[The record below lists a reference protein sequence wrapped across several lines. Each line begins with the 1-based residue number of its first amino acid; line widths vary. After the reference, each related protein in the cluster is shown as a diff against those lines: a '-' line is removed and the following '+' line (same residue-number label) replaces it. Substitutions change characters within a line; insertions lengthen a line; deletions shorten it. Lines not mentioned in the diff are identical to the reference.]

1 MVSPNTATEME
12 IWEWLKEVP
21 DPEIPV
27 LSIIDLGIV
36 RGVQCGPQKGAA
48 RITITPTYSGC
59 PAMVVIGEEIRA
71 TMKRHGVDDL
81 VLETALSPAWTT
93 DWMSEDAK
101 ERLREYGVA
110 PPPSMLVTIAGVEAR
125 KLLVEVDSEDS
136 RVLIECPRCGST
148 QTGLIS
154 RYGSTACKALYK
166 CKSCLEPFDA
176 FKCH

>member
-1 MVSPNTATEME
+1 MVIQGTTTEQA

-36 RGVQCGPQKGAA
+36 RGVRCGSPGAA
-48 RITITPTYSGC
+48 KITITPTYSGC

-71 TMKRHGVDDL
+71 TMKKHGIDDL
-81 VLETALSPAWTT
+81 VLETVLSPAWTT

-101 ERLREYGVA
+101 ERLRAYGIA
-110 PPPSMLVTIAGVEAR
+110 PPQRLVTIAGLETGR
-125 KLLVEVDSEDS
+125 LSSRVDSEDS
-136 RVLIECPRCGST
+136 TDLVACPQCGST
-148 QTGLIS
+148 RTEIIS

-176 FKCH
+176 FKSH

>member
-1 MVSPNTATEME
+1 MVTQNIATESD
-12 IWEWLKEVP
+12 IWEWLKEVS

-27 LSIIDLGIV
+27 LSIVDLGIV
-36 RGVQCGPQKGAA
+36 RGVHCGSQTSTAK
-48 RITITPTYSGC
+48 IIITPTYSGC

-81 VLETALSPAWTT
+81 VLETVLSPAWTT

-101 ERLREYGVA
+101 ERLRSYGVA
-110 PPPSMLVTIAGVEAR
+110 PPSKLVKLAGLETRRPLAGPDSDE
-125 KLLVEVDSEDS
+125 LAGLVA
-136 RVLIECPRCGST
+136 CPQCGST
-148 QTGLIS
+148 RTEVIS
-154 RYGSTACKALYK
+154 LYGSTACKALYK

>member
-1 MVSPNTATEME
+1 MVTQNTIAESD

-36 RGVQCGPQKGAA
+36 RGVECASQRGAA
-48 RITITPTYSGC
+48 KITITPTYSGC
-59 PAMVVIGEEIRA
+59 PAMVVIGEDIRA
-71 TMKRHGVDDL
+71 TMKRHGIDDV
-81 VLETALSPAWTT
+81 VLETVLSPAWTT
-93 DWMSEDAK
+93 DWMSEDAR
-101 ERLREYGVA
+101 ERLRAYGVA
-110 PPPSMLVTIAGVEAR
+110 PPPPRLVNLAGMVAGMG
-125 KLLVEVDSEDS
+125 SENRTDG
-136 RVLIECPRCGST
+136 VACPQCGST
-148 QTGLIS
+148 RTEVIS

>member
-1 MVSPNTATEME
+1 MVNHDTTPEME

-36 RGVQCGPQKGAA
+36 REVHCGSQLGAA
-48 RITITPTYSGC
+48 MIIITPTYSGC

-71 TMKRHGVDDL
+71 TMKRHGVDKL
-81 VLETALSPAWTT
+81 VLETVLSPAWTT

-110 PPPSMLVTIAGVEAR
+110 PPPSRLVNIASLEADTPLAR
-125 KLLVEVDSEDS
+125 LDSDDLTGLVA
-136 RVLIECPRCGST
+136 CPQCGST
-148 QTGLIS
+148 QTEVIS

-166 CKSCLEPFDA
+166 CKSCREPFDA

>member
-1 MVSPNTATEME
+1 MVIQDTATEKT
-12 IWEWLKEVP
+12 IWEWLREVP

-36 RGVQCGPQKGAA
+36 RRVQCGEQKGAA
-48 RITITPTYSGC
+48 KIIITPTYSGC
-59 PAMVVIGEEIRA
+59 PAMVVIGEDIRA
-71 TMKRHGVDDL
+71 TMKKHGIDDL
-81 VLETALSPAWTT
+81 VLEMALSPAWTT

-110 PPPSMLVTIAGVEAR
+110 PPPSQLVKIAGVEVR
-125 KLLVEVDSEDS
+125 KLLVEVGCDDSAGL
-136 RVLIECPRCGST
+136 VACPRCGST
-148 QTGLIS
+148 QTEVIS

-176 FKCH
+176 FKSH

>member
-1 MVSPNTATEME
+1 VVTQDIVTEKS
-12 IWEWLKEVP
+12 IWEWLNEVH

-36 RGVQCGPQKGAA
+36 REVRCGSQKGTT

-59 PAMVVIGEEIRA
+59 PAMDVIREEIRA
-71 TMKRHGVDDL
+71 AMKRHGVDDV
-81 VLETALSPAWTT
+81 VLETVLSPAWTT
-93 DWMSEDAK
+93 DWMSKGAR
-101 ERLREYGVA
+101 ERLLAYGVA
-110 PPPSMLVTIAGVEAR
+110 PPSKLVKIAGVDGSMSEADSSSG
-125 KLLVEVDSEDS
+125 LVT
-136 RVLIECPRCGST
+136 CPQCGST
-148 QTGLIS
+148 RTELIS

>member
-1 MVSPNTATEME
+1 MVSPNAATEME
-12 IWEWLKEVP
+12 IWEWLREVP

-36 RGVQCGPQKGAA
+36 REVHCGSQLDAT
-48 RITITPTYSGC
+48 RIIITPTYSGC
-59 PAMVVIGEEIRA
+59 PAMVVIGEDIRA
-71 TMKRHGVDDL
+71 TMRRHGVDDL
-81 VLETALSPAWTT
+81 ILETVLSPAWTT

-110 PPPSMLVTIAGVEAR
+110 PPPSRLVTIAGVGAR
-125 KLLVEVDSEDS
+125 KLFVEVDFDDS
-136 RVLIECPRCGST
+136 GVLIACPRCGST
-148 QTGLIS
+148 NTALIS

-166 CKSCLEPFDA
+166 CKPCLEPFDA

>member
-1 MVSPNTATEME
+1 MVTQDMTTEME

-36 RGVQCGPQKGAA
+36 RGVQCATQKGTVK
-48 RITITPTYSGC
+48 ITITPTYSGC

-71 TMKRHGVDDL
+71 TMKKHGIDDL
-81 VLETALSPAWTT
+81 VLETVLSPAWTT

-101 ERLREYGVA
+101 GRLLAYGVA
-110 PPPSMLVTIAGVEAR
+110 PPSRLVMIAGLEADIP
-125 KLLVEVDSEDS
+125 LAGVDSDY
-136 RVLIECPRCGST
+136 RAGLVGCPQCGST
-148 QTGLIS
+148 ETEMIS

-176 FKCH
+176 FKSH

>member
-1 MVSPNTATEME
+1 MVIQDAATEKA
-12 IWEWLKEVP
+12 IWEWLREVP

-36 RGVQCGPQKGAA
+36 RRVQCGEQKGAA
-48 RITITPTYSGC
+48 KITITPTYSGC
-59 PAMVVIGEEIRA
+59 PAMVVIGEDIRT
-71 TMKRHGVDDL
+71 TMKKHGIDDL
-81 VLETALSPAWTT
+81 VLEMVLSPAWTT

-110 PPPSMLVTIAGVEAR
+110 PPPSKLVKIVGMKTG
-125 KLLVEVDSEDS
+125 KSLVEVGRDD
-136 RVLIECPRCGST
+136 RTGFVACPRCGST
-148 QTGLIS
+148 QTEVIS

-176 FKCH
+176 FKSH

>member
-1 MVSPNTATEME
+1 VSHNTTTEME
-12 IWEWLKEVP
+12 IWEWLREVP

-36 RGVQCGPQKGAA
+36 REVHCGSQLGAT
-48 RITITPTYSGC
+48 RIIITPTYSGC
-59 PAMVVIGEEIRA
+59 PAMVVIGEDIRA
-71 TMKRHGVDDL
+71 AMKRHGVDNL
-81 VLETALSPAWTT
+81 VLETVLSPAWTT

-110 PPPSMLVTIAGVEAR
+110 PPPSRLVNIAGMETGR
-125 KLLVEVDSEDS
+125 SMVEVDSHDQEGI
-136 RVLIECPRCGST
+136 VACPQCGST
-148 QTGLIS
+148 QTQIIS

-166 CKSCLEPFDA
+166 CKSCREPFDA

>member
-1 MVSPNTATEME
+1 MVTQDTTME
-12 IWEWLKEVP
+12 KDIWEWLKEVP

-36 RGVQCGPQKGAA
+36 REVSCGSKRSAA

-59 PAMVVIGEEIRA
+59 PAMVVIAEEIRA
-71 TMKRHGVDDL
+71 TMKRHGVDDV
-81 VLETALSPAWTT
+81 VLETVLSPAWTT

-101 ERLREYGVA
+101 ERLRAYGVA
-110 PPPSMLVTIAGVEAR
+110 PPSKLVKITDSKIGLSSAGD
-125 KLLVEVDSEDS
+125 DSNLTGS
-136 RVLIECPRCGST
+136 VACPQCGST
-148 QTGLIS
+148 RTEEIS

>member
-1 MVSPNTATEME
+1 MVTQDMTTEIE

-36 RGVQCGPQKGAA
+36 RAVQCASHKGTVK
-48 RITITPTYSGC
+48 ITITPTYSGC
-59 PAMVVIGEEIRA
+59 PAMVVIEEEIRA
-71 TMKRHGVDDL
+71 TMKKHGIGDL

-101 ERLREYGVA
+101 ERLRVYGVA
-110 PPPSMLVTIAGVEAR
+110 PPPSRLVNIAKIAKKTALMELDTERQTSLVT
-125 KLLVEVDSEDS
+125 
-136 RVLIECPRCGST
+136 CPRCGST
-148 QTGLIS
+148 RTKVIS

-166 CKSCLEPFDA
+166 CQSCLEPFDA

>member
-1 MVSPNTATEME
+1 MVTQDTTME
-12 IWEWLKEVP
+12 KDIWEWLKEVP

-36 RGVQCGPQKGAA
+36 REVNCGSKRSAA

-59 PAMVVIGEEIRA
+59 PAMVVIAEEIRA

-81 VLETALSPAWTT
+81 VLETVLSPAWTT

-101 ERLREYGVA
+101 ERLRAYGVA
-110 PPPSMLVTIAGVEAR
+110 PPSKLVKITGLETGLPFAGDDSDPTELIA
-125 KLLVEVDSEDS
+125 
-136 RVLIECPRCGST
+136 CPQCGSIRT
-148 QTGLIS
+148 EEIS

>member
-1 MVSPNTATEME
+1 MVTHHATELE

-36 RGVQCGPQKGAA
+36 RGVQCGPQIGAA
-48 RITITPTYSGC
+48 TITVTPTYSGC

-81 VLETALSPAWTT
+81 VVETVLSPAWTT

-101 ERLREYGVA
+101 ERLRTYGVA
-110 PPPSMLVTIAGVEAR
+110 PPPSRLVNIEGLGAGR
-125 KLLVEVDSEDS
+125 LLVEVDSDDNG
-136 RVLIECPRCGST
+136 VLIACPQCGST
-148 QTGLIS
+148 RTEVIS
-154 RYGSTACKALYK
+154 RFGSTACKALYK

>member
-1 MVSPNTATEME
+1 MVTQNMTTEKD

-36 RGVQCGPQKGAA
+36 REVQCASQEEVAK
-48 RITITPTYSGC
+48 ITITPTYSGC
-59 PAMVVIGEEIRA
+59 PAMVVIAQEIRA

-81 VLETALSPAWTT
+81 ILETVLSPAWTT

-101 ERLREYGVA
+101 ERLRAYGVA
-110 PPPSMLVTIAGVEAR
+110 PPSSLVNIAGLEMGR
-125 KLLVEVDSEDS
+125 ILVEVDSED
-136 RVLIECPRCGST
+136 RVGFVVCPQCGSSRT
-148 QTGLIS
+148 EVIS

-166 CKSCLEPFDA
+166 CQSCLEPFDA
-176 FKCH
+176 FKSH

>member
-1 MVSPNTATEME
+1 MVSHNTATEVE
-12 IWEWLKEVP
+12 IWEWLREVP

-36 RGVQCGPQKGAA
+36 RGVQCGPQRGAA

-81 VLETALSPAWTT
+81 VLETVLSPAWTT

-110 PPPSMLVTIAGVEAR
+110 PPPSRLVNIATLEAGTPLAR
-125 KLLVEVDSEDS
+125 LDSNDLTS
-136 RVLIECPRCGST
+136 LIACPQCGST
-148 QTGLIS
+148 RTEVIS

>member
-1 MVSPNTATEME
+1 MVIQDTATEKA

-36 RGVQCGPQKGAA
+36 RGVQCGGQQGATK
-48 RITITPTYSGC
+48 ISITPTYSGC

-71 TMKRHGVDDL
+71 TMKKHGIDDC
-81 VLETALSPAWTT
+81 VLETVLSPAWTT

-110 PPPSMLVTIAGVEAR
+110 PPPSQ
-125 KLLVEVDSEDS
+125 LVEIMVVGAGRSPVEVGCDD
-136 RVLIECPRCGST
+136 RADLVACPRCGST
-148 QTGLIS
+148 QTEVIS
-154 RYGSTACKALYK
+154 LYGSTACKALYK
-166 CKSCLEPFDA
+166 CKLCLEPFDA
-176 FKCH
+176 FKSH

>member
-1 MVSPNTATEME
+1 MVIQDTATEKA
-12 IWEWLKEVP
+12 ILEWLKEVP

-36 RGVQCGPQKGAA
+36 RGVQCGGQRGVAK
-48 RITITPTYSGC
+48 ITITPTYSGC
-59 PAMVVIGEEIRA
+59 PAMLAIEEDIRA
-71 TMKRHGVDDL
+71 TMKRHGIDDL
-81 VLETALSPAWTT
+81 VLETVLSPAWTT

-110 PPPSMLVTIAGVEAR
+110 PPTSQLVKIAGVEVGCDDGAGF
-125 KLLVEVDSEDS
+125 VA
-136 RVLIECPRCGST
+136 CPRCGST
-148 QTGLIS
+148 QTEVIS

-176 FKCH
+176 FKSH